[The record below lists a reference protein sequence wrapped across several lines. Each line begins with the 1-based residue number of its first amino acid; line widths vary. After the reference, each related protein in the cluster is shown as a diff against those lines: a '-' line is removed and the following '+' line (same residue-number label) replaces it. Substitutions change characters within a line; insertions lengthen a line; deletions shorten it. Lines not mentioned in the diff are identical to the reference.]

1 MLTSVSV
8 HIHVQPSISAQTYS
22 YDFLDPPVVYTDW
35 TGKHFNG
42 KNPLSNMRSV
52 V

>member
-8 HIHVQPSISAQTYS
+8 HTHVPPSISAQTYS

-35 TGKHFNG
+35 TGKPFNG
-42 KNPLSNMRSV
+42 ETPLSSMRSV